1 MKNKFSLFMLF
12 FCGAML
18 LTCASIV
25 SIKYN
30 SNYVS
35 YNYLNLFNFQKTGQA
50 SDSDDPQN
58 SNSVTLKPKRTRD
71 DGSENDHHTDTTIQ
85 QSFLAGLENITAK
98 KPKKPRTDPVFDSQ
112 DFMTMIS
119 DDVTHY
125 GANAGLAMLFS
136 CQEMNSVLVNDLS
149 KLIKS
154 IELQMTSQ
162 HIFDV
167 SYKKDVVVGT
177 TQIQGLDLTDEAEIA
192 ALLLFACLVTLV
204 FVSNKNE
211 KIKILGNCF
220 CRTIQ
225 PDKQLII

>member
-1 MKNKFSLFMLF
+1 MKNKFSFFMLF

-35 YNYLNLFNFQKTGQA
+35 YNYLSLFNFQKTGQA

-58 SNSVTLKPKRTRD
+58 SNSITLKPKRTRD
-71 DGSENDHHTDTTIQ
+71 DGSENDHHADTAIVQ
-85 QSFLAGLENITAK
+85 QSLSAGLDNITAK

-119 DDVTHY
+119 DGVTQYSTDV
-125 GANAGLAMLFS
+125 GLGMLFS
-136 CQEMNSVLVNDLS
+136 NQEMNSVLVNDLS

-177 TQIQGLDLTDEAEIA
+177 TQIQGLDLTDEAEITA
-192 ALLLFACLVTLV
+192 
-204 FVSNKNE
+204 
-211 KIKILGNCF
+211 
-220 CRTIQ
+220 
-225 PDKQLII
+225 